1 MSLTPDQIEQIA
13 NLARIA
19 VSPAEAEDLR
29 RQLNRVLA
37 LVDELQSID
46 TSGVEPMSHA
56 LEALLPGGQRLR
68 PDAVAEADQRAE
80 FLAVAPAADA
90 GLYLVPKVIE

>member
-1 MSLTPDQIEQIA
+1 MSLSPDQIDRIA

-29 RQLNRVLA
+29 AQLNRVLS

-46 TSGVEPMSHA
+46 TAGVEPMSHA
-56 LEALLPGGQRLR
+56 LEAVLPGGQRLR
-68 PDAVAEADQRAE
+68 PDEVAEADRRDE
-80 FLAVAPAADA
+80 FLAIAPAADA

>member
-1 MSLTPDQIEQIA
+1 MSLTPDQIHRIA

-29 RQLNRVLA
+29 QQLNRVLA
-37 LVDELQSID
+37 LVDELQSVD
-46 TSGVEPMSHA
+46 TSGVAPMSHA
-56 LEALLPGGQRLR
+56 LEAMLADGQRLR
-68 PDAVAEADQRAE
+68 EDAAVEPDRRDE
-80 FLAVAPAADA
+80 FLAIAPASDA

>member
-1 MSLTPDQIEQIA
+1 MSLTPDQINRIA

-19 VSPAEAEDLR
+19 VSPAEAEELR
-29 RQLNRVLA
+29 AQLNRVLA
-37 LVDELQSID
+37 LVDELQSVD
-46 TSGVEPMSHA
+46 TSGVAPMSHA
-56 LEALLPGGQRLR
+56 LEAVLRGGQRLR
-68 PDAVAEADQRAE
+68 ADVVVEPDRRDE

>member
-1 MSLTPDQIEQIA
+1 MSLTPDQIHRIA

-29 RQLNRVLA
+29 EQLNRVLA
-37 LVDELQSID
+37 LVDELQSVD
-46 TSGVEPMSHA
+46 TSGVAPMSHA
-56 LEALLPGGQRLR
+56 LEAVLAGGQRLR
-68 PDAVAEADQRAE
+68 ADAAVEPDRRDE
-80 FLAVAPAADA
+80 FLALAPASDA

>member
-1 MSLTPDQIEQIA
+1 MSLTPDQIDRIA

-29 RQLNRVLA
+29 TQLNRVLA
-37 LVDELQSID
+37 LVDELQSVD
-46 TSGVEPMSHA
+46 TTGVEPMSHA
-56 LEALLPGGQRLR
+56 LEAQLPEGQRLR
-68 PDAVAEADQRAE
+68 SDGVAEADRRDE

-90 GLYLVPKVIE
+90 GLYLVPKFIE

>member
-1 MSLTPDQIEQIA
+1 MSLTPDQIDRIA

-19 VSPAEAEDLR
+19 VSPAEAEELR
-29 RQLNRVLA
+29 VQLNRMLA
-37 LVDELQSID
+37 LVDQLQSVD
-46 TSGVEPMSHA
+46 TAGVEPMSHA

-68 PDAVAEADQRAE
+68 PDEVGESDRREE
-80 FLAVAPAADA
+80 FLALAPAADA

>member
-1 MSLTPDQIEQIA
+1 MSLTPDLIDRIA

-29 RQLNRVLA
+29 TQLNRDLA

-68 PDAVAEADQRAE
+68 PDEVAEANRRDE
-80 FLAVAPAADA
+80 FLALAPAADA

>member
-1 MSLTPDQIEQIA
+1 MSLTPDQINRIA

-29 RQLNRVLA
+29 EQLNRVLA
-37 LVDELQSID
+37 LVDELQSVD
-46 TSGVEPMSHA
+46 TSGVAPMSHA
-56 LEALLPGGQRLR
+56 LEAVLADGQRLR
-68 PDAVAEADQRAE
+68 ADAAVERDRRDE
-80 FLAVAPAADA
+80 FLALAPASDA

>member
-1 MSLTPDQIEQIA
+1 MSLTPDQIQRIA

-19 VSPAEAEDLR
+19 VSPAEAEDLQT
-29 RQLNRVLA
+29 QLNRVLS

-56 LEALLPGGQRLR
+56 LEALLPEGQRLR
-68 PDAVAEADQRAE
+68 PDAVTEADRRAD

>member
-1 MSLTPDQIEQIA
+1 MSLTPDQIDRIA

-29 RQLNRVLA
+29 IQLNRVLA
-37 LVDELQSID
+37 LIDELQSVD

-68 PDAVAEADQRAE
+68 PDAVAEADRRTE
-80 FLAVAPAADA
+80 FLAIAPAADA

>member
-1 MSLTPDQIEQIA
+1 MSLTPDQIDRIA

-29 RQLNRVLA
+29 AQLNRMLS
-37 LVDELQSID
+37 LVDELQSVD
-46 TSGVEPMSHA
+46 AAGVEPMSHA

-68 PDAVAEADQRAE
+68 PDEVAEVDRREE
-80 FLAVAPAADA
+80 FLAVAPAAVA